1 MGDGRLV
8 KVIGSV
14 FIDFIT
20 AVDGLNPAC
29 HAGMI
34 CKIMHMGMLRLRHIE
49 PLPHHGPNC
58 EGSAKRMARVK
69 AAINGGDD
77 NWQAN
82 QPVAER

>member
-14 FIDFIT
+14 FSDFVT
-20 AVDGLNPAC
+20 TLERLDPAGD
-29 HAGMI
+29 ARVI
-34 CKIMHMGMLRLRHIE
+34 CKVMHMGMLRLRHIE
-49 PLPHHGPNC
+49 PLPHHDPNC